1 MADDTDLAALRAEV
15 ERVAEVLAGERLSIE
30 LMTTADTA
38 ALLRRLLD
46 RLARAEAERDAAR
59 EAIAEHLD
67 LGLDLSLMKWVE
79 ELMGKH
85 ETEKACA
92 FVARQQRDAAEARA
106 QAAEAVCEAFGRY
119 REQPPSRQGE
129 PYIALLTAWRAW
141 RAARETQA

>member
-1 MADDTDLAALRAEV
+1 MADDTDLAALRADV
-15 ERVAEVLAGERLSIE
+15 ERAVRILEKANGYTLINESDVI
-30 LMTTADTA
+30 A